1 MRIHFIKEKDIEI
14 IYFPDTLKFYEINE
28 FTRNIIEDVIKNKTK
43 DEILEKYKVKED
55 VLTRIIHLLNSNKV
69 QNIKLHTKEK
79 ESELFKLSLNITNMC
94 NLECK
99 YCYANGGNYKSEECL
114 MSIEDLKLALDL
126 FYNKYDTIKNI
137 QLFGGEPTMNLDA
150 IEYVCKYVQNKYEAE
165 KDKNKKTIIGL
176 VTNGTCAS
184 ERLLN
189 LINEYGIIVTVS
201 IDGPAYINDKIRV
214 FKNQKGTTALVEKNI
229 KYMKKKTNQPSGI
242 EITYNKIHEEEKIK
256 IVDLIKYAKKEFD
269 INSLHIVPVNGEQ
282 FALKNRNA
290 FIESVRDVIG
300 KENKA
305 KLEKT
310 YDLIDDIINGIRHKK
325 IGKYLCEA
333 GLSVYAVSTKG
344 DIYPCFMLID
354 QEQFKMGNIHD
365 KNPFENEV
373 FKNIRNEFFKFSKFN
388 YEQCK
393 DCFNNTLCHGCLG
406 LNYFDT
412 GDIYKTS
419 KIECEM
425 HKKMTET
432 VIIELAKKI
441 KMNKMNN
448 I

>member
-1 MRIHFIKEKDIEI
+1 MRIHFIKEEDIEI
-14 IYFPDTLKFYEINE
+14 VYFPDTLKFYEINE
-28 FTRNIIEDVIKNKTK
+28 FTRHIIEDIIQNKTK
-43 DEILEKYKVKED
+43 NEILDKYKIKEEI
-55 VLTRIIHLLNSNKV
+55 LTKIIHLLNSNKV

-79 ESELFKLSLNITNMC
+79 ENELFKLSLNITNTC
-94 NLECK
+94 NLACK

-114 MSIEDLKLALDL
+114 MNIEDLKLALDV
-126 FYNKYDTIKNI
+126 FYNKYEVIKNI

-150 IEYVCKYVQNKYEAE
+150 IEYVCKYVENKYKEE
-165 KDKNKKTIIGL
+165 KDKNKKPTIGL

-189 LINEYGIIVTVS
+189 LINEYHIIVTVS

-214 FKNQKGTTALVEKNI
+214 FKNQKGTTSLVEKNI
-229 KYMKKKTNQPSGI
+229 RDMRKKTNQPSGI

-256 IVDLIKYAKKEFD
+256 IVDLIQYAKREFD
-269 INSLHIVPVNGEQ
+269 IDNLHIVPVNGEQ
-282 FALKNRNA
+282 FALQNRNV
-290 FIESVRDVIG
+290 FIESVKDILG
-300 KENKA
+300 KEDKA

-310 YDLIDDIINGIRHKK
+310 YNLIDDIIKGIRHKK

-344 DIYPCFMLID
+344 YIYPCFMLID

-365 KNPFENEV
+365 KNPFENEM
-373 FKNIRNEFFKFSKFN
+373 FKNMRNEFLKFSKFN
-388 YEQCK
+388 YKQCK

-412 GDIYKTS
+412 GEIYKTS
-419 KIECEM
+419 EIECEM
-425 HKKMTET
+425 HKKMTERI
-432 VIIELAKKI
+432 IIELAKKI
-441 KMNKMNN
+441 KINKMNN